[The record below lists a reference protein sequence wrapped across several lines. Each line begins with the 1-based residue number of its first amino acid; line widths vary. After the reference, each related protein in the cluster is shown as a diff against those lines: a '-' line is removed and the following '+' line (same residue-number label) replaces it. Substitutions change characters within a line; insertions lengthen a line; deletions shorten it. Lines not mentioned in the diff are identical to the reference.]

1 MTSAVVLLGHGSR
14 AEGVSERMLD
24 VARALAAC
32 VPTMTVR
39 AAHRELCEPTLEQ
52 VVAELVVSGANRI
65 VVLPYFLHLGLH
77 IQHDIPVQLSNL
89 RERYPEVEFVLAEHL
104 GYDERLVPVLLER
117 LSAALGA
124 SV

>member
-1 MTSAVVLLGHGSR
+1 MTCAVVLLGHGSR
-14 AEGVSERMLD
+14 AEGVSERMAE
-24 VARALAAC
+24 VARALAAR
-32 VPTMTVR
+32 VPSMTVR

-52 VVAELVVSGANRI
+52 VADELVASGVHRI

-89 RERYPEVEFVLAEHL
+89 RGLHPGVQFVLAEHL
-104 GYDERLVPVLLER
+104 GYDERLVPVLIER

-124 SV
+124 PV